1 MDAVF
6 ARILRKSLAKR
17 RSRVALAVLAVVM
30 GASMASAL
38 LTTSYSMNEKLAN
51 EFRQFG
57 ANIMVLPR
65 SETID
70 VGLPGISLGSVTEQR
85 YINESALWKVKRI
98 QNWSANVLGFAPF
111 LYQVVGAR
119 AGGLARQLV
128 LTGTYFDHAVPEV
141 TNGDGSAWTTG
152 LKTIALYWDVKGGW
166 IDGDDDLTGAMVGT
180 TVAGRL
186 GLRLGSAVEVNYT
199 DPDTGAVRSTGLVV
213 RGIVTTGGSE
223 DSQIFVNLDV
233 AQNLTGR
240 PDRVHTVQVS
250 ALCYRCPAETI
261 AREIQYKLP
270 DVEAKSVRQ
279 LVKSENLIMMRLE
292 NMMGLVTAIALG
304 ASALGVMTT
313 MTTSVI
319 ERRRE
324 IGLMKA
330 IGSTNLTIGSLFLAE
345 AAIIGVLGGISGYI
359 VGLFLAGLIGQ
370 SVFGSAVS
378 VVPVVLP
385 MALGISVTVSLLAAL
400 VPVRRALRIEPA
412 AVLRG
417 D

>member
-1 MDAVF
+1 M
-6 ARILRKSLAKR
+6 
-17 RSRVALAVLAVVM
+17 
-30 GASMASAL
+30 
-38 LTTSYSMNEKLAN
+38 
-51 EFRQFG
+51 
-57 ANIMVLPR
+57 
-65 SETID
+65 
-70 VGLPGISLGSVTEQR
+70 
-85 YINESALWKVKRI
+85 
-98 QNWSANVLGFAPF
+98 
-111 LYQVVGAR
+111 
-119 AGGLARQLV
+119 
-128 LTGTYFDHAVPEV
+128 
-141 TNGDGSAWTTG
+141 
-152 LKTIALYWDVKGGW
+152 
-166 IDGDDDLTGAMVGT
+166 
-180 TVAGRL
+180 
-186 GLRLGSAVEVNYT
+186 
-199 DPDTGAVRSTGLVV
+199 
-213 RGIVTTGGSE
+213 
-223 DSQIFVNLDV
+223 
-233 AQNLTGR
+233 
-240 PDRVHTVQVS
+240 
-250 ALCYRCPAETI
+250 
-261 AREIQYKLP
+261 
-270 DVEAKSVRQ
+270 EAKSVRQ
-279 LVKSENLIMMRLE
+279 LVKSENMIMMRLE